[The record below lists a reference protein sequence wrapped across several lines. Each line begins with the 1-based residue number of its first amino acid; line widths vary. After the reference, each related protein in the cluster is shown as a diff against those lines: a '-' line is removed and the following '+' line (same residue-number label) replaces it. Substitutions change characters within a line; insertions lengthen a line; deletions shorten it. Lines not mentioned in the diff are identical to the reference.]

1 MALKR
6 RELLL
11 GLGLLPWFGHASG
24 ASARVLVVG
33 GGFAGAT
40 AARYLKLAAPALDV
54 RLIEPQRAIHTCPGS
69 NQALAGLRRVDS
81 LQQSFAGLRRAGVP
95 HLRQCVRDI
104 DPVGRQVIL
113 GDGRRLEY
121 DRLILAPGIELR
133 FDAIEGHSAELAERI
148 PHAWQAG
155 RQTVLLRQQLQ
166 AMPDNGVFLMSVPEN
181 PYRCPPGPYERAS
194 LVADYLSRH
203 KPRAKLLILD
213 SKDSFSKQALFR
225 QSWAQRHAGRIEWVG
240 RSDDGHVLRVDG
252 ARGELVTEFGTRH
265 RADVLNLIPPQ
276 RAGSIAARA
285 GLVDASGWV
294 PVDPQSFRALADP
307 HIQVIGDACIAS
319 PAPKSAYCANAQ
331 AKLAVKALLADLD
344 GESAPPGR
352 WQNQCYSLL
361 APDEAVSI
369 GARYQA
375 VGGRIE
381 EVAGSQWL
389 SPLDGTLAD
398 RRREASEV
406 EAWYNAICADT
417 WGRA

>member
-1 MALKR
+1 MGLNR

-11 GLGLLPWFGHASG
+11 GLGLLPWFAHAAGS
-24 ASARVLVVG
+24 SARVLVVG

-40 AARYLKLAAPALDV
+40 AARYLKLADSSLDV
-54 RLIEPQRAIHTCPGS
+54 RLIEPQRVVHTCPGS
-69 NQALAGLRRVDS
+69 NQALVGLRRVDS
-81 LQQSFAGLRRAGVP
+81 LQQSFAGLRRAGVL
-95 HLRQCVRDI
+95 HLRQCVSDI

-113 GDGRRLEY
+113 GDGRRLQY

-155 RQTVLLRQQLQ
+155 RQTALLRQQLQ
-166 AMPDNGVFLMSVPEN
+166 AMPAGGVFIIGVPDN

-203 KPRAKLLILD
+203 NPRAKLLILD

-225 QSWAQRHAGRIEWVG
+225 QSWAQRHGEMIEWVG
-240 RSDDGHVLRVDG
+240 RSDDGHVVKVDG
-252 ARGELVTEFGTRH
+252 ARREAITEFGTRH

-276 RAGSIAARA
+276 RAGAIAARA
-285 GLVDASGWV
+285 GLVDSTGWV
-294 PVDPQSFRALADP
+294 PVNPQTFQALADP
-307 HIQVIGDACIAS
+307 HIQVIGDACIAA

-331 AKLAVKALLADLD
+331 AKIAVTALIAELKDDATP
-344 GESAPPGR
+344 AAH

-375 VGGRIE
+375 VDGRIA

-389 SPLDGTLAD
+389 SPLDGTPAD
-398 RRREASEV
+398 RQREAREV